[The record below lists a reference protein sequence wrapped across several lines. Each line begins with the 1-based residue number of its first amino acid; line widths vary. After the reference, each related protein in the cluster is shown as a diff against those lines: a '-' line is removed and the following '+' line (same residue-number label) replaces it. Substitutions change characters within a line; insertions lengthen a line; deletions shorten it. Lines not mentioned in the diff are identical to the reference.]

1 MLSKIP
7 VNVEMTYVQFKE
19 NVVSQRLFT
28 EQKSSNWIMMLLIL
42 ILDAQS
48 KNSENVLISTNR
60 VLIIINIGMQQA

>member
-1 MLSKIP
+1 MLGKIP

-19 NVVSQRLFT
+19 NVVSQRLCT

-48 KNSENVLISTNR
+48 KNSENVIISTNR
-60 VLIIINIGMQQA
+60 VLIIINIEMQQA